1 MNTAS
6 LPQGLLL
13 PICFPDEQMTHQLPA
28 AFPDLLFVF
37 SPLFSHLLSTALLAA
52 SDGNQLSVV
61 QTPGKLPD
69 GGSQNPRRDFTK
81 AERGSGVPQVT
92 QLLTGGRPGESL
104 RILRINCMR
113 VETVLFTTGCA

>member
-28 AFPDLLFVF
+28 AFPDLLSVF
-37 SPLFSHLLSTALLAA
+37 SPLFPSLLSTTLLAA

-61 QTPGKLPD
+61 QTPGDLPD
-69 GGSQNPRRDFTK
+69 GGSQNPRRDFTE
-81 AERGSGVPQVT
+81 AQRGAVVCS
-92 QLLTGGRPGESL
+92 RSHSY
-104 RILRINCMR
+104 
-113 VETVLFTTGCA
+113 